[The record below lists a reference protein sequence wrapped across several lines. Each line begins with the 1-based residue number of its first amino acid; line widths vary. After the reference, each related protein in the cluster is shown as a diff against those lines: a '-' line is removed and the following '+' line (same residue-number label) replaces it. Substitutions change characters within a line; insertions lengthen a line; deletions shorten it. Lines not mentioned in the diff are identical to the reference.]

1 MFADLEHGFG
11 RADGENRAAEPRTSA
26 AAFPPGLFTPRP
38 GRAPAGAMT
47 LAAALQELR
56 ITLRNGE
63 QLLLALVI
71 PVVALIGLSVV
82 QVGALP
88 DPRVDTV
95 TPGVLALAIM
105 SAAFTSQAIT
115 TGFDRRYGVLKRLA
129 ATGFPRWLLLA
140 AKCGATLVVV
150 AGQFA
155 VLCLVAW
162 LALGWQ
168 PRGNPAWAVLLTLL
182 GVAAFVGLALLVGG
196 TLRAEAVLG
205 LANLVWLALLAIGGV
220 LIPLDNAPDWL
231 RVIGELTPA
240 GALSD
245 GLRGVLTH
253 GSAPG
258 VWSLVV
264 LAAWTLAG
272 WLGTVRWFRWQ

>member
-1 MFADLEHGFG
+1 
-11 RADGENRAAEPRTSA
+11 
-26 AAFPPGLFTPRP
+26 
-38 GRAPAGAMT
+38 MT
-47 LAAALQELR
+47 LAAAVQELR
-56 ITLRNGE
+56 ITVRNGE
-63 QLLLALVI
+63 QLLLALAI
-71 PVVALIGLSVV
+71 PLAAL
-82 QVGALP
+82 VGMSLVHVGDLP
-88 DPRVDTV
+88 VPRVNTA

-150 AGQFA
+150 AGQFL

-168 PRGNPAWAVLLTLL
+168 PHGNPAWAALL
-182 GVAAFVGLALLVGG
+182 GVLGIAAFVGLALLLGG

-205 LANLVWLALLAIGGV
+205 LANLVWLVLLAIGGV
-220 LIPLDNAPDWL
+220 LIPLSHAPGWL
-231 RVIGELTPA
+231 RVVGELTPA

-245 GLRGVLTH
+245 GLRAVLTD
-253 GSAPG
+253 GAAPG
-258 VWSLVV
+258 VGPIVVLVV
-264 LAAWTLAG
+264 WTLAG